1 VLLKS
6 LRVLTLS
13 LFALGSLV
21 RASDT
26 PSTQDCHGSA
36 PASAANGQPSRAVA
50 QTSST
55 NASAGAKPHLVT
67 LSWNAG
73 VPSHSVPPDPIV
85 GYRIYR
91 SEIQNGGWKPITPGQ
106 NVVADT
112 TCIDHDVKAGHTYY
126 YRAQSVSAAGKSS
139 VYSNQATAAVPR

>member
-1 VLLKS
+1 VLSKL
-6 LRVLTLS
+6 LQVLS
-13 LFALGSLV
+13 LSLLALGSLV

-26 PSTQDCHGSA
+26 LSTQDCHGSV
-36 PASAANGQPSRAVA
+36 PASGAHGQPPTAVA
-50 QTSST
+50 QTSSA

-139 VYSNQATAAVPR
+139 VYSNEATAAVPR